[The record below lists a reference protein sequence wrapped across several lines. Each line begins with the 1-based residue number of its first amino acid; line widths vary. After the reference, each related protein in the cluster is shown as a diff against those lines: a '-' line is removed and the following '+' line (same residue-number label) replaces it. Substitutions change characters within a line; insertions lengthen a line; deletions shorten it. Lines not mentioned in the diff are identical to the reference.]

1 MLFYIHQKFLEGTK
15 NPYVGHVLWV
25 KMTPMPLLAHS
36 LQQIWD
42 DPKAVGIYN
51 IKIL

>member
-1 MLFYIHQKFLEGTK
+1 MLFYIHQNFLEGTK
-15 NPYVGHVLWV
+15 DPYVGHVLGV
-25 KMTPMPLLAHS
+25 KMTMPLLAHP
-36 LQQIWD
+36 LQQTWD